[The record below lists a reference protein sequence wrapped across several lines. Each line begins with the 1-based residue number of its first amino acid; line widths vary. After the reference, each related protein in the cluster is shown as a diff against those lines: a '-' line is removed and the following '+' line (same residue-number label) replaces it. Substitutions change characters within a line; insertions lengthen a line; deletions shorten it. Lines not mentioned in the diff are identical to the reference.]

1 MAAAAHRRMIA
12 WSSAAPTRPGCGR
25 YAPVRASA
33 VIWSPART
41 SIRSTSQGREQLAV
55 RRDGLPLQRE
65 MGAVISFRQVAQA
78 HPGQPGQPSRRASR
92 LHQAGDAV
100 TVGQLGGPQQHPV
113 PGQDPQ
119 PGRGGTAGIDQN
131 TARDGNM
138 ARHSTSPQIWH
149 RPGTQPSR
157 DRTTEHRQSLSCARQ
172 DPRTRIHSPGKAG
185 SADVLHR
192 CHPKPLPV
200 ECWVRQ
206 RATHDRLPHA
216 LFVSRGVRA
225 DRVLQQDDHLVSI
238 WPSGE
243 PGEARPSAAMRRPP
257 VPPSSPASPG

>member
-1 MAAAAHRRMIA
+1 MIA

-33 VIWSPART
+33 VIWSPAGT

-131 TARDGNM
+131 TTETAIWPATAPAHRSGTGQARSHLET
-138 ARHSTSPQIWH
+138 ARRSIDKASAVLDRIREHVFIRLGKLEALMSFTDATPSPFLSSAGYGSEP
-149 RPGTQPSR
+149 RMTGYRTPCSSRAGPSR
-157 DRTTEHRQSLSCARQ
+157 SGA
-172 DPRTRIHSPGKAG
+172 PAG
-185 SADVLHR
+185 
-192 CHPKPLPV
+192 
-200 ECWVRQ
+200 
-206 RATHDRLPHA
+206 
-216 LFVSRGVRA
+216 
-225 DRVLQQDDHLVSI
+225 
-238 WPSGE
+238 
-243 PGEARPSAAMRRPP
+243 
-257 VPPSSPASPG
+257 

>member
-1 MAAAAHRRMIA
+1 
-12 WSSAAPTRPGCGR
+12 
-25 YAPVRASA
+25 
-33 VIWSPART
+33 
-41 SIRSTSQGREQLAV
+41 
-55 RRDGLPLQRE
+55 
-65 MGAVISFRQVAQA
+65 
-78 HPGQPGQPSRRASR
+78 
-92 LHQAGDAV
+92 
-100 TVGQLGGPQQHPV
+100 
-113 PGQDPQ
+113 
-119 PGRGGTAGIDQN
+119 
-131 TARDGNM
+131 M

-243 PGEARPSAAMRRPP
+243 PGESASQCGDAATSGSAVEPGISRLTLAGRPDEPCPP
-257 VPPSSPASPG
+257 GRNTISQIPPNTRTAPIRSVGWEPSSELLTWSFSGAPLRNRTVDLLLTMHAGFVRWRRVRVGLPQFRGKPASGYVALGLP

>member
-33 VIWSPART
+33 VIWSPAGT

-131 TARDGNM
+131 TAETAIWPATAPAHRSGTGQ
-138 ARHSTSPQIWH
+138 ARSHL
-149 RPGTQPSR
+149 
-157 DRTTEHRQSLSCARQ
+157 TEHRQSLSCVRQ

-216 LFVSRGVRA
+216 LFVSRGSEQIGCSSRMIISCPYGHRA
-225 DRVLQQDDHLVSI
+225 NPVK
-238 WPSGE
+238 
-243 PGEARPSAAMRRPP
+243 ARPSAAMRRPP